1 MDTGSTDHIVTDKG
15 QFSSYKES
23 KELSVRCPNGNNTQV
38 HGVGDVPLS
47 MVDAS
52 GAKVNVV
59 LRDVLHV
66 PEYDVNLLSVEWAT
80 SHDATFKFEQN
91 KACMTLSKGIKV
103 NLQRDGRLYKLP
115 LERNPMTFSNKDS
128 QLWHNP
134 FGHFNNED
142 LQRTLGKKIPQDE
155 FCKVCPLGKLSTSPI
170 AKDRKDKATEPSERV
185 FSDVMGP
192 FQTKSLNG
200 FQYAVTFVC
209 DYSKHCVVKFMKN
222 KSEVLD
228 KFKEYVAD
236 TKKPQILR
244 SDNGTEYTSQAMKD
258 FCVEKSTR
266 QEFTVPETPQQ
277 NGVAERM
284 NRTLVDMT
292 RCLLI
297 QSKLSKHY

>member
-1 MDTGSTDHIVTDKG
+1 
-15 QFSSYKES
+15 
-23 KELSVRCPNGNNTQV
+23 
-38 HGVGDVPLS
+38 
-47 MVDAS
+47 
-52 GAKVNVV
+52 
-59 LRDVLHV
+59 
-66 PEYDVNLLSVEWAT
+66 
-80 SHDATFKFEQN
+80 
-91 KACMTLSKGIKV
+91 MTHSNGIKV

-115 LERNPMTFSNKDS
+115 LERNPMTFSSNKES
-128 QLWHNP
+128 QLWHNR
-134 FGHFNNED
+134 FGHVNNED

-192 FQTKSLNG
+192 FQIKGLNG

-258 FCVEKSTR
+258 FCVEKSIR

-297 QSKLSKHY
+297 QSKLSKQYWVRAMATAVHIRNLIVTRDSPENKPPFELFWKKAPKLSHLRTFLDPKPLCKIEVINRNWMHYLSGLNSLAKRTEAQHGYLFH